1 MSRIMSGNSG
11 DRIDLRPGVCAL
23 VAIKARAHCKT
34 RLAEV
39 LAPAARLQLVRAML
53 EAVLSA
59 ARGAQTLRQILV
71 VSPERDCVAAEIPVL
86 ADSGGGL
93 NGALSAAQVALHEFG
108 CQEVVVLP
116 ADLPHVTAADIDDL
130 VRAGRWGGF
139 AIAPDAAGVG
149 TNALYLNSPLP
160 FRFRFGPDSRRLHL
174 EQARSM
180 GLNARVVQLAG
191 LEFDVDSPDDVHR
204 LKEQPWRTQLQ
215 A

>member
-1 MSRIMSGNSG
+1 MSSLDPRRGA
-11 DRIDLRPGVCAL
+11 CAL
-23 VAIKARAHCKT
+23 VAIKSRAQCKS

-39 LAPAARLQLVRAML
+39 LAPAARLQLVRTML
-53 EAVLSA
+53 DVVISA

-86 ADSGGGL
+86 ADTGGGL
-93 NGALSAAQVALHEFG
+93 NGALSAAQMALHEFG
-108 CQEVVVLP
+108 CQELVVLP

-130 VRAGRWGGF
+130 VRAGRRGGF

-149 TNALYLNSPLP
+149 TNALYLNSPQP

-174 EQARSM
+174 EQAHSM
-180 GLNARVVQLAG
+180 GLNPQVVQLAG

-204 LKEQPWRTQLQ
+204 LEEPSWRTRLQ

>member
-1 MSRIMSGNSG
+1 MSS
-11 DRIDLRPGVCAL
+11 IDPRRGACAL
-23 VAIKARAHCKT
+23 VAIKARAQCKS
-34 RLAEV
+34 RLAAV

-53 EAVLSA
+53 DVVIAA

-86 ADSGGGL
+86 ADTGDDL
-93 NGALSAAQVALHEFG
+93 NGALSAARLALHEFG
-108 CQEVVVLP
+108 CEELVVLP
-116 ADLPHVTAADIDDL
+116 ADLPLVTAADIDNL
-130 VRAGRWGGF
+130 VRAGRRGGF

-149 TNALYLNSPLP
+149 TNALYLNSRQP

-174 EQARSM
+174 EQAHGM
-180 GLNARVVQLAG
+180 GLKPQIVQLAG

-204 LKEQPWRTQLQ
+204 LEEPSWRTRLQ